1 MLNHDGEIVVH
12 RHMPTSPDTL
22 LKIIAPSREQIVLA
36 VECLFTWYW
45 LADLCAREGMPLVL
59 GHALSMQAIHGG
71 KATNAKSDAQ
81 KMAGLLRGGRLPQA
95 YVYPTEMRATRDLLR
110 RRMPLMRK
118 RAELLTHVQHTN
130 CQDNVPEI
138 GQKIASK
145 ASRAGV
151 AERLP
156 DPAVPKSIAV
166 DLALI
171 DYNDQRLRDLELA
184 MVTTAKP
191 HDANTLYVLQ
201 TVPGLG
207 KILRLVLL

>member
-1 MLNHDGEIVVH
+1 
-12 RHMPTSPDTL
+12 MPTRGLEEAVAPRRFKPHVAPPWVGGNPHKSVDEGRRTHRGTAAIRNGQREADEDDVL
-22 LKIIAPSREQIVLA
+22 LA
-36 VECLFTWYW
+36 
-45 LADLCAREGMPLVL
+45 
-59 GHALSMQAIHGG
+59 
-71 KATNAKSDAQ
+71 
-81 KMAGLLRGGRLPQA
+81 
-95 YVYPTEMRATRDLLR
+95 
-110 RRMPLMRK
+110 
-118 RAELLTHVQHTN
+118 
-130 CQDNVPEI
+130 DNVPEI